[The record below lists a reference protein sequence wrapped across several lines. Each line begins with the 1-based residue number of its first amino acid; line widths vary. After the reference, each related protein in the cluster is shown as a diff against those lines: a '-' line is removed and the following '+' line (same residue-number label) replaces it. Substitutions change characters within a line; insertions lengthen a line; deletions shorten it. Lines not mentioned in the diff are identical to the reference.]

1 MENVLDMAKIKSKS
15 VIIDGDVHGRF
26 KEHCKNRSLKIGGII
41 ENLIE
46 LYLDDPQEIQKLI
59 NESKRN
65 F

>member
-59 NESKRN
+59 NNIKKN